1 MSTGSEFGK
10 NVPFDPTNGSVDLH
24 SGIRIQRAPVARHLQ
39 ERKLRR
45 SLERK
50 LADAYVTEEDHS
62 NYHLGDLER
71 KEMDLLYSSPG
82 NHQRAAVEFVME
94 LAGKHT
100 VPVTEKIAGCQSL
113 LHADEIPVPMFSV
126 DFDMRCVLWNKRAA
140 DLTGWTESEIFAMPG
155 FHHTLFSSNS
165 SSSSSPT
172 QSSSP
177 SGRDLTEAILKGA
190 FDGPTN
196 AHEVWTLRTKWGR
209 DLKVLVVASPRTDAK
224 GVSGALCVIMPLGAP
239 AVVKP
244 PGSKVDHCNVKSM
257 DEVSQL
263 DLEEDDQ
270 LSDDGVDQFLSA
282 LDSPLSERGANS
294 MEMFAAQ
301 RSLFADQANLQSEGE
316 GTSVC
321 SQDWC
326 KSDQG
331 SQSIAGGGG
340 SGLEPSSL
348 TRARVMVVDP
358 RQRGRKSLTLLLERC
373 GFEVSCACS
382 ATEAL
387 WRFEQSMHDPEGF
400 SMVFINLSLARAENY
415 DLVHELRCMEQAES
429 GNTCLTSPALIVAV
443 TDLDRWDISNT
454 DGLKKKDMAAGV
466 DEVITCPSRVQ
477 QLRDTLT
484 TLGVPIDHLDYN
496 KSPRAVFSSWNNTP
510 VLAR

>member
-1 MSTGSEFGK
+1 MSTGSDSGK
-10 NVPFDPTNGSVDLH
+10 NNDAASDNFSI
-24 SGIRIQRAPVARHLQ
+24 SIQKKHYLQ
-39 ERKLRR
+39 ERSKVRR

-50 LADAYVTEEDHS
+50 LADGYVVEEEQS
-62 NYHLGDLER
+62 YGE
-71 KEMDLLYSSPG
+71 ELLLSSSKG
-82 NHQRAAVEFVME
+82 SHQRAAVEFVME

-100 VPVTEKIAGCQSL
+100 VPVADKIAGCQSL

-126 DFDMRCVLWNKRAA
+126 DLDMRCVLWNKRAEHIS
-140 DLTGWTESEIFAMPG
+140 GWSESEIFAMPK
-155 FHHTLFSSNS
+155 FHNTIFSSTS
-165 SSSSSPT
+165 QGPASK
-172 QSSSP
+172 
-177 SGRDLTEAILKGA
+177 DLTEEIVKGA
-190 FDGPTN
+190 FDGHNSSPQ
-196 AHEVWTLRTKWGR
+196 EVWNLRTKWGQE
-209 DLKVLVVASPRTDAK
+209 LKVVVVASPRTDAK
-224 GVSGALCVIMPLGAP
+224 GVSGALCVIMPLGATP
-239 AVVKP
+239 AAA
-244 PGSKVDHCNVKSM
+244 DCNV
-257 DEVSQL
+257 EVSSQV
-263 DLEEDDQ
+263 DLEEDHC

-294 MEMFAAQ
+294 MEIFAAQ
-301 RSLFADQANLQSEGE
+301 RSIFAGQSEGE

-331 SQSIAGGGG
+331 SQSVAAQEEAT
-340 SGLEPSSL
+340 SF

-387 WRFEQSMHDPEGF
+387 WRFEQSMQDPEGF
-400 SMVFINLSLARAENY
+400 SMVFISLSLARADNY
-415 DLVHELRCMEQAES
+415 ELVHELRCMEQQAD
-429 GNTCLTSPALIVAV
+429 CLPNPALIVAV

-496 KSPRAVFSSWNNTP
+496 RSPRAVFSSWNNTP